1 MSMCNYSF
9 KKAKTFEERK
19 KESEKIKEKY
29 PDRVPVIVEK
39 SISSSVN
46 NIDKHK
52 YLVPSDLTVGQ
63 FIHVIRK
70 RIKATPEQGIFIFV
84 KEKILPP
91 TSSLMI
97 HMYENYVDDDGYKIF
112 YDYGHY
118 TEYGAKYF
126 GKKIYE
132 INWLKIN

>member
-1 MSMCNYSF
+1 MSDFSF
-9 KKAKTFEERK
+9 KKAKNFEERL

-29 PDRVPVIVEK
+29 PDRIPVIIEK
-39 SISSSVN
+39 SVNSSVN
-46 NIDKHK
+46 NINKHK

-70 RIKATPEQGIFIFV
+70 RIQAQPEQGIFIFV

-97 HMYENYVDDDGYKIF
+97 TMYENYADSDGFLYMI
-112 YDYGHY
+112 YSSEN
-118 TEYGAKYF
+118 TF
-126 GKKIYE
+126 GK
-132 INWLKIN
+132 

>member
-1 MSMCNYSF
+1 MSKFNYSF
-9 KKAKTFEERK
+9 KKAKSFEERI
-19 KESEKIKEKY
+19 KESQKIKEKY

-70 RIKATPEQGIFIFV
+70 RIQATPEQGIFIFV

-97 HMYENYVDDDGYKIF
+97 SMYENYADDDGFLYMI
-112 YDYGHY
+112 YSSEN
-118 TEYGAKYF
+118 TF
-126 GKKIYE
+126 GKL
-132 INWLKIN
+132 NL

>member
-46 NIDKHK
+46 NVDKHK

-97 HMYENYVDDDGYKIF
+97 HMYENYVDDDGFLYMI
-112 YDYGHY
+112 YSSEN
-118 TEYGAKYF
+118 TF
-126 GKKIYE
+126 G
-132 INWLKIN
+132 N